1 MTKIINT
8 LIDDIHAMLETGV
21 DVDSPLVEQA
31 VDLCAAD
38 IKHALYNILAEGDR
52 RRLNGLRLSMIG
64 KPDRQVW
71 YSLNMDNPSVLD
83 GQTRIKFL
91 MGHIMEAV
99 IIALAQ
105 IAGHKVEGEQ
115 AKIDVEGIKGHQDCR
130 IDDVLVDIK
139 TASPYSFKKFKDGAD
154 GLSENDPF
162 GYMAQISAYATAQGD
177 EEAAFLAIEKSSAE
191 MALCWVY
198 KDNMIDAPKRVN
210 ALKKVAT
217 MDFPPPRCYSDEP
230 DGASGNRKL
239 AIGCAFCGYKK
250 ECWSDANQGKGLRA
264 FQYSNGVRYLTQ
276 VAKTPNVDEIKT

>member
-8 LIDDIHAMLETGV
+8 LIDDIHTMLETGV
-21 DVDSPLVEQA
+21 DVDSPLVYQS
-31 VDLCAAD
+31 VHLCAED
-38 IKHALYNILAEGDR
+38 IQQAIYNILAEGDR
-52 RRLNGLRLSMIG
+52 RRLSNLRLSMIG

-71 YSLNMDNPSVLD
+71 YSLNVDNPSVLD

-217 MDFPPPRCYSDEP
+217 MDFPPSRCYEP
-230 DGASGNRKL
+230 VEDGSSGNMKL
-239 AIGCAFCGYKK
+239 AMGCVFCSYK
-250 ECWSDANQGKGLRA
+250 EICWADANDGQGLRT
-264 FQYSNGVRYLTQ
+264 FQYANQKVYLTHVEKEPKVQ
-276 VAKTPNVDEIKT
+276 EMK

>member
-8 LIDDIHAMLETGV
+8 LIDDIHTMLETGV
-21 DVDSPLVEQA
+21 DVDSPLVYQS
-31 VDLCAAD
+31 VHLCAED
-38 IKHALYNILAEGDR
+38 IQQAIYNILAEGDR
-52 RRLNGLRLSMIG
+52 RRLSNLRLSMIG

-71 YSLNMDNPSVLD
+71 YSLNVDNPSVLD

-239 AIGCAFCGYKK
+239 AIGCVFCDYKK
-250 ECWSDANQGKGLRA
+250 ICWADANDGQGLRT
-264 FQYSNGVRYLTQ
+264 FQYANQKVYLTHVEKEPKVQ
-276 VAKTPNVDEIKT
+276 EMK

>member
-8 LIDDIHAMLETGV
+8 LIDDIHTMLETGV
-21 DVDSPLVEQA
+21 DVDSPLVYQS
-31 VDLCAAD
+31 VHLCAED
-38 IKHALYNILAEGDR
+38 IQQAIYNILAEGDR
-52 RRLNGLRLSMIG
+52 RRLSNLRLSMIG

-71 YSLNMDNPSVLD
+71 YSLNVDNPSVLD

-239 AIGCAFCGYKK
+239 AIGCVFCDYKK
-250 ECWSDANQGKGLRA
+250 ICWADANDGQGLRT
-264 FQYSNGVRYLTQ
+264 FQYANKKVYLTHVEKEPKVQ
-276 VAKTPNVDEIKT
+276 EMK

>member
-8 LIDDIHAMLETGV
+8 LIDDIHTMLETGV
-21 DVDSPLVEQA
+21 DVDSPLVYQS
-31 VDLCAAD
+31 VHLCAED
-38 IKHALYNILAEGDR
+38 IQQAIYNILAEGDR

-239 AIGCAFCGYKK
+239 AIGCVFCDYKK
-250 ECWSDANQGKGLRA
+250 ICWADANDGQGLRT
-264 FQYSNGVRYLTQ
+264 FQYANQKVYLTHVEKEPKVQ
-276 VAKTPNVDEIKT
+276 EMK